1 MNILIGYA
9 QRSGSTLLQ
18 HILNEHSQITSYSD
32 ANSLLVL
39 PALLSGYHSEKNIC
53 VKPSD
58 NYFLLLKDKR
68 FYERFDKF
76 IWIARDPRDS
86 YLSSFEIKF
95 AYFLWL
101 PGRKLHGVDIGILQR
116 WKMIYSQFFQ
126 NRKRWHLIRYED
138 LVSQPEKELQRLF
151 KYLELPYEPVYPFK
165 KKFNILAGGDPK
177 LQKTKTI
184 HNKSVARYRLQMPKL
199 QQKVFK
205 LFLGRE
211 MKDLGYG

>member
-1 MNILIGYA
+1 MII
-9 QRSGSTLLQ
+9 
-18 HILNEHSQITSYSD
+18 
-32 ANSLLVL
+32 
-39 PALLSGYHSEKNIC
+39 PALLSGYNSDKNIC

-68 FYERFDKF
+68 FYDKYDKF

-101 PGRKLHGVDIGILQR
+101 PGRKLHGVDVGILKR

-138 LVSQPEKELQRLF
+138 LVTQPEKELKRLF

-165 KKFNILAGGDPK
+165 NKFNILAGGDPK
-177 LQKTKTI
+177 LQKTSTI
-184 HNKSVARYRLQMPKL
+184 HKKSVARYRLQMPKL